1 MDKVSYKGQEPR
13 RVSVFGSTGS
23 VGCNTVSMLE
33 CNLDK
38 YQIQALTGGS
48 NIKLLA
54 QQAWRLRPKMALVSN
69 SNLYDELRRELSG
82 SGVVVGAGEDAIVE
96 AATMPAD
103 WIMASIVGMA
113 GLAPTLAAIKQ
124 GGVVAL
130 ANKECLVSAGVLFTE
145 EVEKYGT
152 RLLPVDSE
160 HNGIFQIFDFD
171 RPEWIEKIVLTA
183 SGGPFRSCNLEEM
196 RNVTPDE
203 ALKHPNWSMG
213 KKISIDSATL
223 MNKGLERIEAFHLF
237 PVTRDQIEIVVH
249 PQSIV
254 HSMVAYRDGSVLAQ
268 MGIPDMRMPIA
279 HTLAWPGRIE
289 VSGNNL
295 DLCKMGQLTFESP
308 SESRFPALRVAREAL
323 EAGGGVPGIMNAANE
338 AAVEGFLAGRIGFLE
353 IVEIV
358 EKTILKLA
366 GVKANSLEEVCEI
379 DKESRGIAEEF
390 IKC

>member
-33 CNLDK
+33 CNRDK

-69 SNLYDELRRELSG
+69 ANLYGELRRELSG

-171 RPEWIEKIVLTA
+171 RPDWIEKIVLTA
-183 SGGPFRSCNLEEM
+183 AGGPFRSCNLKEM
-196 RNVTPDE
+196 
-203 ALKHPNWSMG
+203 PNITS
-213 KKISIDSATL
+213 
-223 MNKGLERIEAFHLF
+223 
-237 PVTRDQIEIVVH
+237 
-249 PQSIV
+249 
-254 HSMVAYRDGSVLAQ
+254 
-268 MGIPDMRMPIA
+268 
-279 HTLAWPGRIE
+279 
-289 VSGNNL
+289 
-295 DLCKMGQLTFESP
+295 
-308 SESRFPALRVAREAL
+308 
-323 EAGGGVPGIMNAANE
+323 
-338 AAVEGFLAGRIGFLE
+338 
-353 IVEIV
+353 
-358 EKTILKLA
+358 
-366 GVKANSLEEVCEI
+366 
-379 DKESRGIAEEF
+379 
-390 IKC
+390 